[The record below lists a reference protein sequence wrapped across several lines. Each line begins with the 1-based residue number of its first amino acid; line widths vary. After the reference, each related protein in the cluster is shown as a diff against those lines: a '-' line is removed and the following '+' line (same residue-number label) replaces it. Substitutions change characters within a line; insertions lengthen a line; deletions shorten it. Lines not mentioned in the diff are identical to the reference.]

1 MFRLLPNLLLII
13 LIGFPVTLMMSGSA
27 VKAQEDVA
35 EEDMAVNPEDAAE
48 DDGPIEYDGDSKVE
62 TEDEAIES
70 ETETDNESD
79 IPATEKTTE
88 EEEEAEKPA
97 GIGSLK
103 DAETTVLFPDYP
115 DKQLPAGKPIRV
127 LVGLANRGENALLV
141 ETLDA
146 SFRYPQ
152 DFSYTI
158 QNFTA
163 SLYNGVVQSGEEA
176 TFQYQFYPHESYG
189 GRPFGVTIMMFYK
202 DAEGTQF
209 ATGVFNETVTFQELE
224 ESFDGEQF
232 FLYVLLAAIT
242 LLVIFG
248 INYTFVSK
256 GKKGSFMPKNEAF
269 EQGTQNGDV
278 DYDWIP
284 KETLDNINKASPR
297 RSPKQRRAQ
306 RNAGS
311 SDAE

>member
-1 MFRLLPNLLLII
+1 MFRLLPNLLLI
-13 LIGFPVTLMMSGSA
+13 LLVAFPVTVLLSSGQ
-27 VKAQEDVA
+27 VKAQEDPV
-35 EEDMAVNPEDAAE
+35 EDETADDG
-48 DDGPIEYDGDSKVE
+48 DDGPIVEEETDSKVE
-62 TEDEAIES
+62 TEEEAIES
-70 ETETDNESD
+70 ESETDPDSE
-79 IPATEKTTE
+79 PTATEKTE
-88 EEEEAEKPA
+88 DEEEAEKPS
-97 GIGSLK
+97 GIASLK

-115 DKQLPAGKPIRV
+115 DKVLPAGKPIRV
-127 LVGLANRGENALLV
+127 LVGLANRGDSALLV

-152 DFSYTI
+152 DYSYTI

-176 TFQYQFYPHESYG
+176 SYQYQFYPHESYG

-202 DAEGTQF
+202 DNEGNQY

-232 FLYVLLAAIT
+232 FLYVMLAAVT
-242 LLVIFG
+242 LLIIFG
-248 INYTFVSK
+248 INYAFVSK
-256 GKKGSFMPKNEAF
+256 GSKRSYQPTGEAF

-284 KETLDNINKASPR
+284 KETLNNINKASPR
-297 RSPKQRRAQ
+297 RSPRQRRAQ

-311 SDAE
+311 SAEE

>member
-1 MFRLLPNLLLII
+1 MFRLLPNILLIV
-13 LIGFPVTLMMSGSA
+13 LIAFPVTLLMSGSA
-27 VKAQEDVA
+27 VVKAQEDVV
-35 EEDMAVNPEDAAE
+35 EEDIAPDAA
-48 DDGPIEYDGDSKVE
+48 DDGPIEDDSDSKVE
-62 TEDEAIES
+62 TEDEAVDS
-70 ETETDNESD
+70 ETETEADSA
-79 IPATEKTTE
+79 ATEKTTE

-97 GIGSLK
+97 GIGHLK

-127 LVGLANRGENALLV
+127 LVGLANKGENALLV

-163 SLYNGVVQSGEEA
+163 SLYNGVVQPGEEA
-176 TFQYQFYPHESYG
+176 TYQYQFYPHESYG

-248 INYTFVSK
+248 INYAFTSK
-256 GKKGSFMPKNEAF
+256 SKKSASKSEAF

-284 KETLDNINKASPR
+284 KETLNDFNKASPR

>member
-1 MFRLLPNLLLII
+1 MFRLLPNLCLILLVA
-13 LIGFPVTLMMSGSA
+13 FPVTVLLSSGQ
-27 VKAQEDVA
+27 VKA
-35 EEDMAVNPEDAAE
+35 EEDPVDDEVNDNE
-48 DDGPIEYDGDSKVE
+48 DDGPIIEDETDSKVE
-62 TEDEAIES
+62 TEDEAADSES
-70 ETETDNESD
+70 EPDGEAADGEAA
-79 IPATEKTTE
+79 ATEKTDD
-88 EEEEAEKPA
+88 EEEAEKPS
-97 GIGSLK
+97 GISSLK

-115 DKQLPAGKPIRV
+115 DKVLPAGKPIRV
-127 LVGLANRGENALLV
+127 LVGLANRGDSTLLV

-152 DFSYTI
+152 DYSYTI

-176 TFQYQFYPHESYG
+176 SYQYQFFPHESYG

-202 DAEGTQF
+202 DAEGNQY

-232 FLYVLLAAIT
+232 FLYVMLAGVT
-242 LLVIFG
+242 LLVVFG
-248 INYTFVSK
+248 INYAFISK
-256 GKKGSFMPKNEAF
+256 GTKRSFAAAGEMF

-284 KETLDNINKASPR
+284 KETLNNINKTSPR
-297 RSPKQRRAQ
+297 RSPRQRRAD
-306 RNAGS
+306 RKAGPGS
-311 SDAE
+311 SEE

>member
-1 MFRLLPNLLLII
+1 MFRLLPNLLLI
-13 LIGFPVTLMMSGSA
+13 LLVAFPVTVLLSSGQ
-27 VKAQEDVA
+27 VKAQEDPV
-35 EEDMAVNPEDAAE
+35 EDEVNDD
-48 DDGPIEYDGDSKVE
+48 DDGPIVEDETDSKVE
-62 TEDEAIES
+62 TEDEAAES
-70 ETETDNESD
+70 ESESESEPD
-79 IPATEKTTE
+79 GEAAATEKTD
-88 EEEEAEKPA
+88 EEEEAEKPS
-97 GIGSLK
+97 GISSLK

-127 LVGLANRGENALLV
+127 LVGLANRGDSTLVV

-152 DFSYTI
+152 DYSYTI

-176 TFQYQFYPHESYG
+176 SYQYQFFPHESYG

-202 DAEGTQF
+202 DAEGNQY

-232 FLYVLLAAIT
+232 FLYVMLAGVT

-248 INYTFVSK
+248 INYAFISK
-256 GKKGSFMPKNEAF
+256 GVKRSFQAASETF

-284 KETLDNINKASPR
+284 KETLNNINKASPR
-297 RSPKQRRAQ
+297 RSPRQRRAE
-306 RNAGS
+306 RKAGPGS
-311 SDAE
+311 AEE

>member
-13 LIGFPVTLMMSGSA
+13 LVAFPVALLVGQ
-27 VKAQEDVA
+27 VKAQEDPV
-35 EEDMAVNPEDAAE
+35 EDEINA
-48 DDGPIEYDGDSKVE
+48 DDEGPVDDEADSKVE
-62 TEDEAIES
+62 TEDEAAES
-70 ETETDNESD
+70 ESD
-79 IPATEKTTE
+79 SEAATTEKTTD

-97 GIGSLK
+97 GIQSLK

-115 DKQLPAGKPIRV
+115 DKLLPAGKPIRV
-127 LVGLANRGENALLV
+127 LVGLANRGEQVLLV

-152 DFSYTI
+152 DYSYTI

-163 SLYNGVVQSGEEA
+163 SLYNGVVQAGEEA
-176 TFQYQFYPHESYG
+176 SYQYQFFPHESYG

-202 DAEGTQF
+202 DAEGNQY

-232 FLYVLLAAIT
+232 FLYVLLAAVT

-248 INYTFVSK
+248 INYAFTSK
-256 GKKGSFMPKNEAF
+256 GNKRPYQPKTETF

-284 KETLDNINKASPR
+284 KETLNDFNKASPR

-306 RNAGS
+306 RNTGS
-311 SDAE
+311 SAEE

>member
-1 MFRLLPNLLLII
+1 
-13 LIGFPVTLMMSGSA
+13 
-27 VKAQEDVA
+27 
-35 EEDMAVNPEDAAE
+35 
-48 DDGPIEYDGDSKVE
+48 
-62 TEDEAIES
+62 
-70 ETETDNESD
+70 
-79 IPATEKTTE
+79 
-88 EEEEAEKPA
+88 
-97 GIGSLK
+97 LK

-127 LVGLANRGENALLV
+127 LVGLANKGDNALLV

-163 SLYNGVVQSGEEA
+163 SLYNGVVQAGEEA

-202 DAEGTQF
+202 DTEGTQF
-209 ATGVFNETVTFQELE
+209 ASGVFNETVTFQELE

-248 INYTFVSK
+248 INYAFTSK
-256 GKKGSFMPKNEAF
+256 GKKGSFAPKSEAF

-284 KETLDNINKASPR
+284 KETLNDFNKSSPR
-297 RSPKQRRAQ
+297 GSPKSRRAR

-311 SDAE
+311 SGDETS